1 MLLIDWIA
9 CVSIVAL
16 VIIAMTAMSVL
27 VRRCNLHPEIAR
39 KSLHVSFGL
48 VASALPWIFSSV
60 FPVLAGAATIL
71 VFLALVRS
79 SPELRRTLGRSLH
92 AVERDSLGDIYLVL
106 GICIAIQTAPTAVD
120 YAIAMLILSFADP
133 AAAAAGMKFGRH
145 PYGCLQGRKTL
156 EGSAVFFV
164 VAAAV
169 SILVLAACV
178 SVPAP
183 TACLISLTVASACT
197 LAEAVAGG
205 GRDNLTVPAAAVLA
219 LLDPETAAMAMLLFV
234 AGAGVLRFLAL
245 VRSRRVPR
253 AHHVFN

>member
-9 CVSIVAL
+9 CASIVAL
-16 VIIAMTAMSVL
+16 VVIATTTLSML
-27 VRRCNLHPEIAR
+27 VQHRSLHPEIAR

-48 VASALPWIFSSV
+48 VASALPWIFSNP
-60 FPVLAGAATIL
+60 FPVLAGAAAIL

-79 SPELRRTLGRSLH
+79 SPRLRRTLGSSLH
-92 AVERDSLGDIYLVL
+92 AVERGSLGDIYLVL
-106 GICIAIQTAPTAVD
+106 GICIAILTAPTAVD
-120 YAIAMLILSFADP
+120 YAVAVLILSFADP

-145 PYGCLQGRKTL
+145 PYRCLQGRKTL
-156 EGSAVFFV
+156 EGSAAFFV

-169 SILVLAACV
+169 SVLILATCV
-178 SVPAP
+178 PVPVP
-183 TACLISLTVASACT
+183 TACFISLTVASACT

-219 LLDPETAAMAMLLFV
+219 LLDPETAALAMLLFV

-245 VRSRRVPR
+245 ARSRRVPR